1 MTDAKTQIQRH
12 ATIQRAAIDETARTV
27 SVLIATPTPV
37 PTMRWI
43 EGSGYIQCNE
53 VLECTPEAIDTTR
66 LDGGISVLMDHCWD
80 DVVGVTVSHT
90 IDPDGIRAVIRFT
103 RDPASEP
110 IWQDIVDGI
119 RRHVSIGADIIAQS
133 YDIATNTNTITR
145 WQPYEVSFVAV
156 PADANSGVGRS
167 KQPVQSTP
175 QQPQTTMTT
184 PTPQTQNHAQE
195 IARIAQ
201 LLGDPEEGLRAV
213 QEQLTTQQFNE
224 RMLAK
229 RSKSPLPSGD
239 MGLSG
244 KEVQRYKLSNVLRH
258 LSGDTTVNVDFE
270 LDVTNSCKRALQRPG
285 SFYIPPEVQRT
296 FAQRSF
302 GTSSGAGLVSQN
314 TLYDQHIPLARPKYI
329 MDTLGITMLT
339 GLSGRVI
346 IPKTTSGG
354 QIYWIV
360 GTSSGEASDPAVG
373 QVELIQKQCGAYVD
387 VTRFLM
393 NQTGGNAEMFAVD
406 DLQRAM
412 MAGLQ
417 KYIIN
422 GTGDNGEPTGILT
435 AISPTIDGGAD
446 GEAPT
451 YDHLVDLEG
460 AVDDGDAGDGFG
472 GYLMSKRAKQKLKK
486 TFEAP
491 DKNTADRLWN
501 RDSATPVNGY
511 AGFATTSVPITIK
524 APKQWLT
531 PIIYSGDWSSLVTA
545 EWAGLEVAIDKISN
559 NKAGATRI
567 VVLRDVAV
575 AFRNTDSFAVFKNA
589 LV

>member
-1 MTDAKTQIQRH
+1 MTDTKTQIQRH
-12 ATIQRAAIDETARTV
+12 ATIKRAAIDQAARTV

-53 VLECTPEAIDTTR
+53 VLQCTPEAVDATR

-80 DVVGVTVSHT
+80 DVVGVTISHS

-103 RDPASEP
+103 RDPESEP
-110 IWQDIVDGI
+110 IWQDIIDGI
-119 RRHVSIGADIIAQS
+119 RRHVSIGAGIISQS
-133 YDIATNTNTITR
+133 YDITTNTNTITR
-145 WQPYEVSFVAV
+145 WEPYEVSFVAV

-167 KQPVQSTP
+167 KKTLQSTP
-175 QQPQTTMTT
+175 NQPQPTMTT
-184 PTPQTQNHAQE
+184 TTPETNHAQE
-195 IARIAQ
+195 IARIAK
-201 LLGDPEEGLRAV
+201 LLGDPEEGLRAI

-229 RSKSPLPSGD
+229 RAKTPLPTGD

-244 KEVQRYKLSNVLRH
+244 KDVQRYKLSNVLRF
-258 LSGDTTVNVDFE
+258 LSGDNTVNVDFE
-270 LDVTNSCKRALQRPG
+270 RDVTNNCTRDLQRPG
-285 SFYIPPEVQRT
+285 SFYIPPEVQRS
-296 FAQRSF
+296 FVQRSLDP
-302 GTSSGAGLVSQN
+302 TSGAGLVSQN
-314 TLYDQHIPLARPKYI
+314 TLYDQHIPFARPKYI
-329 MDTLGITMLT
+329 MDTLGITMLS

-346 IPKTTSGG
+346 IPKTTSSG

-360 GTSSGEASDPAVG
+360 GTTSGNESEPEVG
-373 QVELIQKQCGAYVD
+373 QVELLQKQCGAYVD
-387 VTRFLM
+387 VTRSLM
-393 NQTGGNAEMFAVD
+393 QQSGGTAEAFAVD
-406 DLQRAM
+406 ELQRAVM
-412 MAGLQ
+412 SGLQ

-422 GTGDNGEPTGILT
+422 GTGLDGQPTGILT
-435 AISPTIDGGAD
+435 AIATTIDGGAN
-446 GEAPT
+446 GVAPT

-472 GYLMSKRAKQKLKK
+472 GYLMSKRAKQYLKK

-511 AGFATTSVPITIK
+511 AGFSTTSVPISLH

-531 PIIYSGDWSSLVTA
+531 PIIYSGDWSSLVTGT
-545 EWAGLEVAIDKISN
+545 WAGLEVTTDKISN

-567 VVLRDVAV
+567 VVLQDIAV